1 MRISGI
7 YLAAG
12 NSYRMG
18 TNKLTLTLGNKE
30 IGRWGLEKALDSNL
44 DDIIL
49 ISQHQNRLDLSGLC
63 TQKVMEVEVTKSNAG
78 QSHSLK
84 VGIEQANIL
93 HSDAVIILL
102 ADQPFITTDM
112 INQLI
117 KIYKQKPTT
126 SFVASSF
133 LDIIQPPILLD
144 NQLFS
149 KILHLTGDQGAKKIL
164 KEQMEQGIL
173 LPFND
178 EQLFTDIDC
187 MKEYLFWKK
196 HVESNR

>member
-1 MRISGI
+1 
-7 YLAAG
+7 
-12 NSYRMG
+12 MG

-102 ADQPFITTDM
+102 ADR
-112 INQLI
+112 
-117 KIYKQKPTT
+117 PTFYYDRYDKST
-126 SFVASSF
+126 
-133 LDIIQPPILLD
+133 
-144 NQLFS
+144 
-149 KILHLTGDQGAKKIL
+149 H
-164 KEQMEQGIL
+164 
-173 LPFND
+173 
-178 EQLFTDIDC
+178 
-187 MKEYLFWKK
+187 
-196 HVESNR
+196 